1 MNLNRKTKIEVII
14 EIKDGILW
22 GIVENKGSFVAT
34 PFGKNTNQV
43 IENLK
48 ELIVDYKKYEGKKD
62 KFWSK
67 VDVNNLEFDIKY
79 ELQAFFD
86 EFKELKISSIA
97 EKANLNPSLLRQY
110 STGNKQLSTEQALH
124 QLGNRLKRISI
135 YA

>member
-1 MNLNRKTKIEVII
+1 MGHCRKQRK
-14 EIKDGILW
+14 LCRYAFW
-22 GIVENKGSFVAT
+22 
-34 PFGKNTNQV
+34 
-43 IENLK
+43 
-48 ELIVDYKKYEGKKD
+48 KKYKPGY

-110 STGNKQLSTEQALH
+110 STGNKQLSTEQAKKIQDALH